1 MILQCGAKILRI
13 ICALSSSVRALVL
26 YARGLDRVKPGS
38 TPGGRTK
45 GAAWQFVVY
54 VKKAPVVM
62 YRCFPTGIL
71 KIAFNGKQLLSAHIG
86 AKVF

>member
-38 TPGGRTK
+38 TPGGRTTLMR
-45 GAAWQFVVY
+45 WEVVNTPPP
-54 VKKAPVVM
+54 KK
-62 YRCFPTGIL
+62 
-71 KIAFNGKQLLSAHIG
+71 
-86 AKVF
+86 